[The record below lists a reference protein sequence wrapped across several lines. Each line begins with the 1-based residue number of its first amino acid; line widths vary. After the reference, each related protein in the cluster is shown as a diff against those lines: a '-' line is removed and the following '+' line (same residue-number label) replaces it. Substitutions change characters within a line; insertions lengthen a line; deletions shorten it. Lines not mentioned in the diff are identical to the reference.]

1 MSGAF
6 AWLRQRGI
14 QAIMGNWAATLAVC
28 KPLSQPCFRIMPAP
42 YKWRL
47 LTNGVQASQDL
58 PVSPTSPPAS
68 QGDSSSLC
76 QAPGWECPICSNNFL
91 LNVGFSLCS
100 LPFPESPHRGTH
112 INLMASLLFL
122 PDSLQI
128 FVIALVVQVF
138 LPVSVSFQWK
148 LVHM

>member
-28 KPLSQPCFRIMPAP
+28 KPLSQPCFRIMPVP

-47 LTNGVQASQDL
+47 LTKGIQVSQDL
-58 PVSPTSPPAS
+58 PVTPTSPPAS

-91 LNVGFSLCS
+91 LNVGFSLS
-100 LPFPESPHRGTH
+100 ETVVSPFLSPLIGEH
-112 INLMASLLFL
+112 ISTWRLLFSSYL
-122 PDSLQI
+122 ILCRS
-128 FVIALVVQVF
+128 F
-138 LPVSVSFQWK
+138 L
-148 LVHM
+148 